1 MVRTYVINVRQFDEE
16 DAFRAALPAVSPY
29 RQKKIALLK
38 NEREKRRSLGAAFA
52 LNAALKYYGMSEQN
66 MEYVLGEQGKPMFR
80 DCPELS
86 FSLSHS
92 GDYAICSLGERETGC
107 DIERVRP
114 DKMRVAE
121 RFYAEEEKAWIYQA
135 DVLKEQESR
144 MFRIWTMKE
153 SFLKVTGCGMA
164 LPLKDFAVL
173 IGKDGINEVRHSL
186 NNKRYRIKEY
196 SLPDFFQETE
206 EYRISVCAEDWAGRH
221 SGGCGVWEGRS
232 FAGCESLEERPLAAC
247 ETLKGAD
254 FSGFEKRE
262 FAPELEIVS
271 VGNEPGGPDSWQMP

>member
-52 LNAALKYYGMSEQN
+52 LNAALKYYGMCEQN

-164 LPLKDFAVL
+164 LPLKD
-173 IGKDGINEVRHSL
+173 
-186 NNKRYRIKEY
+186 Y

-247 ETLKGAD
+247 ETLKEAD

-271 VGNEPGGPDSWQMP
+271 VGNEPGGPDSWQIP